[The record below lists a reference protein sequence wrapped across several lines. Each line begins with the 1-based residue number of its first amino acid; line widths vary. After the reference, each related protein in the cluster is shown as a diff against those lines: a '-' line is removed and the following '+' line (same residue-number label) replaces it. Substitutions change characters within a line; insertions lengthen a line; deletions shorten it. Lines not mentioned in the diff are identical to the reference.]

1 MSVGRRHSTMNAE
14 SAVKWLLRFIGITTI
29 PAFVAAVMPESWFA
43 YVIHRA
49 EPGTPA
55 GLLVTYLGRILMAL
69 YALIGLQCFIFAT
82 DIRRYR
88 PLIWILGV
96 GSLAGALI
104 GLIALFSTVPS
115 AQRTGF
121 FWVVFWDFAEGL
133 AQGLVLVVLLLRI
146 QSSGSRH

>member
-1 MSVGRRHSTMNAE
+1 
-14 SAVKWLLRFIGITTI
+14 
-29 PAFVAAVMPESWFA
+29 
-43 YVIHRA
+43 
-49 EPGTPA
+49 
-55 GLLVTYLGRILMAL
+55 MAL

-82 DIRRYR
+82 DIRRYG